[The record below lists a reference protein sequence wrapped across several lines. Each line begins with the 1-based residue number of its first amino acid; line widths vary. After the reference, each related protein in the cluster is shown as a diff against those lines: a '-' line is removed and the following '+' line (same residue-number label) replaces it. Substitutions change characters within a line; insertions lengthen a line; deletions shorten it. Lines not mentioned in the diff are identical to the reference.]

1 MQVDGSDVSLTD
13 GKYEFKNIAGNHTI
27 NVYFKEAGTVSAGA
41 ITKEDVDWT
50 KSPIEISFD
59 TTTVIDKG
67 VFDTIFSEHQ
77 TVEIVMKSS
86 EYEYYFPTNS
96 VFTLDGSSADMKI
109 LRNGGS
115 NYSAILALLE
125 RKSITGENC
134 VLSCPQT
141 IRMPEGTRLR
151 VFIGASLAK
160 QTVQL
165 YIYKD
170 EDLTPGQRS
179 ADRRHERLG
188 HGRELRRRRPSV
200 RPHRCRFVHG
210 SGHHR

>member
-1 MQVDGSDVSLTD
+1 MQVDGTDVSLTD

-27 NVYFKEAGTVSAGA
+27 NVYFKQAGTVSAGA
-41 ITKEDVDWT
+41 ITKDDVDWT
-50 KSPIEISFD
+50 KSPIEISFE
-59 TTTVIDKG
+59 TTTVIDKS
-67 VFDTIFSEHQ
+67 VFDAILSEHQ

-86 EYEYYFPTNS
+86 EYEYYFPTAS

-141 IRMPEGTRLR
+141 IRMPEGTKLR

-170 EDLTPGQRS
+170 EELTPS
-179 ADRRHERLG
+179 AA
-188 HGRELRRRRPSV
+188 
-200 RPHRCRFVHG
+200 C
-210 SGHHR
+210 

>member
-1 MQVDGSDVSLTD
+1 MSYTLS
-13 GKYEFKNIAGNHTI
+13 EP
-27 NVYFKEAGTVSAGA
+27 GA

-125 RKSITGENC
+125 RKSITGFC
-134 VLSCPQT
+134 GVLWDFP
-141 IRMPEGTRLR
+141 IDLFLKRMY
-151 VFIGASLAK
+151 
-160 QTVQL
+160 TV
-165 YIYKD
+165 Y
-170 EDLTPGQRS
+170 G
-179 ADRRHERLG
+179 
-188 HGRELRRRRPSV
+188 
-200 RPHRCRFVHG
+200 
-210 SGHHR
+210 